1 MIGLGTIT
9 LLSRTIEP
17 IMTETALANLS
28 FVGNMLIFCV
38 GINLIWKNTRVKFAN
53 MLPAIIIAVI
63 WSFLPF

>member
-28 FVGNMLIFCV
+28 FVSNMLIFCV

-63 WSFLPF
+63 